1 MSTATYPP
9 RTPTTTITQTRAKPA
24 TGVSPQAT
32 RSLHAPGYQH
42 SLSSA
47 PASQESITSNG
58 STRCSVVQRLQ
69 TSSSNVSQ
77 LTDYTDFTS
86 PASSRPSYEE
96 YGGWNIDVQSG
107 DHRVRTPEVQVVKED
122 VLLAS
127 PMNIAS
133 PLTNGT
139 KRTASGHVKNAPS
152 VTHTPLGI
160 IPRGGRSRAESMSS
174 TGGRAGEL
182 AASLKTRLGY
192 AMVKVQHGLEHK
204 TFAEVERIA
213 APKTSPNRY
222 SMPNH
227 DYARRPVSSG
237 LSNGTA
243 RLSIYSPDAQRIPYD
258 DTAPPPSKR
267 HSASF
272 AALAPGF
279 SHQQS
284 YPYDPSPR
292 LQPAPDLKPTNGF
305 HTYSSQQYSMSP
317 PSTPH
322 TRPERPRPLRTDT
335 QTAEAERDALQALFQ
350 LGSPHTSQIS
360 RQHASQESSAHGSPL
375 RIEHPTPRRVT
386 FARSESGSGEGSEG
400 GSAGDIGRAF

>member
-9 RTPTTTITQTRAKPA
+9 HTPTSMTTTQTRARPA

-32 RSLHAPGYQH
+32 RNLHAPGYQH

-58 STRCSVVQRLQ
+58 SAKSSVVQRLQ

-96 YGGWNIDVQSG
+96 SGGMNIDVQSG
-107 DHRVRTPEVQVVKED
+107 DHRVRTPEVQVLKED
-122 VLLAS
+122 AQLAS
-127 PMNIAS
+127 PMNVTS

-139 KRTASGHVKNAPS
+139 KRTASGHFKNAPN
-152 VTHTPLGI
+152 VAHTPIGI
-160 IPRGGRSRAESMSS
+160 APHSGRSRAESLSS
-174 TGGRAGEL
+174 TGSRAGEL

-192 AMVKVQHGLEHK
+192 AMVKVHYGLEHK

-227 DYARRPVSSG
+227 DYARRPASSG

-243 RLSIYSPDAQRIPYD
+243 RLSIYSPDAHRIPMD

-267 HSASF
+267 HS
-272 AALAPGF
+272 
-279 SHQQS
+279 
-284 YPYDPSPR
+284 
-292 LQPAPDLKPTNGF
+292 
-305 HTYSSQQYSMSP
+305 
-317 PSTPH
+317 
-322 TRPERPRPLRTDT
+322 
-335 QTAEAERDALQALFQ
+335 
-350 LGSPHTSQIS
+350 TS
-360 RQHASQESSAHGSPL
+360 
-375 RIEHPTPRRVT
+375 
-386 FARSESGSGEGSEG
+386 
-400 GSAGDIGRAF
+400 